1 MARFCG
7 ACGGHF
13 AMTIEGIAALSA
25 VAGMAK
31 GIQVGAALVAQ
42 HPRACMCMCVCV
54 FWHGAVLVAQCLCA
68 FVFPSI
74 GRLCASSG

>member
-54 FWHGAVLVAQCLCA
+54 CSGMGRCLSLNVCVHLY
-68 FVFPSI
+68 FQV
-74 GRLCASSG
+74 